1 MSEYDWRNLFEDD
14 DEEKREKWLSEYKK
28 LKNKQAMKPKRR
40 KSYSLSDSTEWAD
53 LFQQMLIK
61 ERKAI
66 KKNKKKKFKKLRDKR
81 HEIER
86 ELKASGQM
94 YEIEGL
100 RKWKYNER
108 DNGR

>member
-1 MSEYDWRNLFEDD
+1 MSEYDWREWFEDE
-14 DEEKREKWLSEYKK
+14 DEEKRDLWLKEFKK
-28 LKNKQAMKPKRR
+28 LREKKMLPKRR
-40 KSYSLSDSTEWAD
+40 KQYSLAESTEWAD
-53 LFQQMLIK
+53 FFQDMLIK

-100 RKWKYNER
+100 RKWKYNEK
-108 DNGR
+108 DNER